1 MQVLQR
7 TVTVLQADSKGQMQQ
22 AVIETV
28 PQRVFTYQEM
38 KLLAALCNFSLHAA
52 HGDMHADILVTD
64 SDAPRMVLV
73 LKRCE

>member
-1 MQVLQR
+1 MLQR

-22 AVIETV
+22 AVVETV

-52 HGDMHADILVTD
+52 HGDMHADTPVTD

-73 LKRCE
+73 LKRRE